1 MRAPGGEDHCSCIAL
16 TRLLSESECL
26 CHSMW
31 QFYTDPISGTD
42 LHDGSVALLSDL
54 CFLHQKLHQIERS
67 RGIGVV
73 HGIGVL
79 PKTRRILLNTTF
91 QIGLDAMKLN
101 ERDHYFV
108 QKSLHELV
116 YVSLNDLSVKKS
128 SSVDVAAHFHLLCE
142 AAYDVG
148 AFPFQI
154 AKEVFNSDVA
164 LLALENATF
173 ECINGYNYIMN
184 ASHYYDLP
192 SVQWGRLRGG
202 LVSLFRAVIP
212 AGSGNLRR
220 VLKFLQDLIIAEC
233 KCVMSL
239 NPLSNFDTLLGDN
252 VIPFGAFVNVLGEFL
267 SSSGK
272 EIKLEKR
279 SQSDTV
285 VPYTYVVAVLHGSF
299 PFISQVVSWKQA
311 EERKDPRPFIF
322 EAWCICMRN
331 LSALR
336 TFELS
341 AYSRELTEELFTQSI
356 CLGMHLILCSPL
368 SKKKSSF
375 HQRGGMSLDG
385 PHILALLEFMEGT
398 LDSKI
403 LANVGMTFAPRIK
416 LSFGLNIGMPTET
429 ECVGGALILASI
441 FRMISGALPPYVVE
455 NVPGLFS
462 SMFVACQSNTAAFC
476 RVFQLALEAT
486 VVGGEYSGIS
496 SNERI
501 GGPFMENL
509 TESSKSQ
516 LISQAN
522 AAASRNDVE
531 GWRRMKVLVKQVCG
545 GKKKA
550 TGFNLKPSFSTWDCD
565 RL

>member
-16 TRLLSESECL
+16 TRLTSESECL

-67 RGIGVV
+67 RGIGLV

-91 QIGLDAMKLN
+91 QIGLDAMKSIKGN
-101 ERDHYFV
+101 HCFV

-116 YVSLNDLSVKKS
+116 YVSLSDLSVKKS
-128 SSVDVAAHFHLLCE
+128 SSVDPAAHFHLLCE

-154 AKEVFNSDVA
+154 AQEVFNSDVA
-164 LLALENATF
+164 LMALENAIS

-184 ASHYYDLP
+184 ASHYYDP
-192 SVQWGRLRGG
+192 SSVQWGRLRGG

-212 AGSGNLRR
+212 AGLGTLRR
-220 VLKFLQDLIIAEC
+220 IIKFLQDLIIAEC
-233 KCVMSL
+233 KCVISL
-239 NPLSNFDTLLGDN
+239 NPLSYFDTLLGEN
-252 VIPFGAFVNVLGEFL
+252 MIPFGAFVNVLGEFL
-267 SSSGK
+267 SSSEK
-272 EIKLEKR
+272 EIKLGKR
-279 SQSDTV
+279 SLSDTV
-285 VPYTYVVAVLHGSF
+285 VPYTYVIAVLHDSF
-299 PFISQVVSWKQA
+299 PFISQVVSLKQA

-331 LSALR
+331 LSAVS
-336 TFELS
+336 TSELS
-341 AYSRELTEELFTQSI
+341 ACSRELTEELFTQSI
-356 CLGMHLILCSPL
+356 CLGLHLILCSPL
-368 SKKKSSF
+368 SKKRSSS
-375 HQRGGMSLDG
+375 HHRCGMSLDG
-385 PHILALLEFMEGT
+385 PHTLALLEFMERT

-403 LANVGMTFAPRIK
+403 LANVGVTFASRIK
-416 LSFGLNIGMPTET
+416 LSSGLNMGMPTEI
-429 ECVGGALILASI
+429 ECVGGALTLASI
-441 FRMISGALPPYVVE
+441 FRMVSGALPPYVVE

-462 SMFVACQSNTAAFC
+462 SIFVACQNNTATFC
-476 RVFQLALEAT
+476 KVFQLAIEAT
-486 VVGGEYSGIS
+486 AVGGEYSGFD

-501 GGPFMENL
+501 GGPFIENL
-509 TESSKSQ
+509 SDSSKSH

-550 TGFNLKPSFSTWDCD
+550 TGFSLKPPFSTWDCE